1 MPEFVFRGLV
11 PVTYPETR
19 DALGVHLGTVEPGD
33 VREFDKAPD
42 QWWAPVTSSR
52 DKPAPAAE
60 PGPEPAEDSPQ
71 PASRSAK
78 P

>member
-42 QWWAPVTSSR
+42 QWWPSSTGS
-52 DKPAPAAE
+52 DL
-60 PGPEPAEDSPQ
+60 S
-71 PASRSAK
+71 
-78 P
+78 